1 MRIRTKLLFLFLAS
15 GLFLLVQGLAAA
27 YSLRVVGRD
36 VDRLQRYTQTDDL
49 CAQVKTELARLP
61 GLEALAEPGGA
72 GRARRELTD
81 RADRTLAL
89 CRSLEKRTGTESSRQ
104 AIALV
109 GSVVHTYRAAGRAYA
124 GEVLAERTAIA
135 ERNAAK
141 EAWER
146 LLAIQEQG
154 VIEPV
159 GHEARLAVKSVVRRA
174 EGLNR
179 WVTLGGLS
187 LALLL
192 TLASALVLARIT
204 AQPIV
209 RLLRAARSVGQGNLT
224 VTVPV
229 SGQDELSQLARA
241 FNDMTQRLRG
251 VYESLEAQV
260 QRRTEEL
267 RQREKDLERERRL
280 AAIGRLATGVA
291 HEVSNPLT
299 VIAGAAEGLRDRAQ
313 DPGLQ
318 EVPAFEDFPD
328 YLETIERE
336 AYRLK
341 RLVRRLLDFSRTKPA
356 EVNRI
361 DMAEV
366 VQDAVSLARLD
377 PMAKGRTISVELEGD
392 LAVMGDGDALKEAL
406 LNLLFN
412 ALKAVKGG
420 GEVWVRGIGGPDR
433 VVVEVEDSGVG
444 IAAADLERLFEPFF
458 TTAPPGEGTGLGL
471 SLVYSTVERHRGT
484 INARSAGPGH
494 GAAFRMIFPAAPRL
508 EA

>member
-49 CAQVKTELARLP
+49 CAQVKTELARIP

-72 GRARRELTD
+72 GRARRELIE
-81 RADRTLAL
+81 RVDRTLVL
-89 CRSLEKRTGTESSRQ
+89 CRSLEKRTGTESSR
-104 AIALV
+104 AAVARI
-109 GSVVHTYRAAGRAYA
+109 GSVVRAYRASGRAFA
-124 GEVLAERTAIA
+124 GEVLAERAAIE

-141 EAWER
+141 EAYEQ
-146 LLAIQEQG
+146 LVAVQEEG

-159 GHEARLAVKSVVRRA
+159 GHEARLAVKAVVRRA

-192 TLASALVLARIT
+192 TLASAVVLARLT

-209 RLLRAARSVGQGNLT
+209 RLLRAARAVGQGNLG
-224 VTVPV
+224 VSVPV

-241 FNDMTQRLRG
+241 FNDMTLRLRG
-251 VYESLEAQV
+251 LYESLEAQV
-260 QRRTEEL
+260 AQRTEEL
-267 RQREKDLERERRL
+267 RQREQDLERERRL

-291 HEVSNPLT
+291 HEVANPLA
-299 VIAGAAEGLRDRAQ
+299 VIAGAAEGLRDRAA
-313 DPGLQ
+313 DPGLRG
-318 EVPAFEDFPD
+318 VPAFEDFPD
-328 YLETIERE
+328 YLETIESE

-341 RLVRRLLDFSRTKPA
+341 RVVRRLLDFSRTKPT
-356 EVNRI
+356 EVRRV

-366 VQDAVSLARLD
+366 VEDAVSLARLD
-377 PMAKGRTISVELEGD
+377 PSAKERRVEAQVEGAP
-392 LAVMGDGDALKEAL
+392 LLVMGDADALKEAL

-412 ALKAVKGG
+412 ALRAVREGG
-420 GEVWVRGIGGPDR
+420 DVTVRARESGGQ
-433 VVVEVEDSGVG
+433 VLIEVEDTGVG
-444 IAAADLERLFEPFF
+444 IAPADLERLFEPFF

-471 SLVYSTVERHRGT
+471 SLVYGTVERHRGA
-484 INARSAGPGH
+484 IQAASAGPGK
-494 GAAFRMIFPAAPRL
+494 GAVFRMTLPGAPPA
-508 EA
+508 E

>member
-27 YSLRVVGRD
+27 YSLRLVGRD

-72 GRARRELTD
+72 ARARRELTE
-81 RADRTLAL
+81 RADRTLVL
-89 CRSLEKRTGTESSRQ
+89 CHSLEKRTVTDSSRQ
-104 AIALV
+104 AIARV

-124 GEVLAERTAIA
+124 GEVLGEREAIA
-135 ERNAAK
+135 ARNAAK
-141 EAWER
+141 EAYEQ
-146 LLAIQEQG
+146 LVAVQEQG

-159 GHEARLAVKSVVRRA
+159 GHEARLAVKAVVRRA

-179 WVTLGGLS
+179 WVTIGGLS

-192 TLASALVLARIT
+192 TLASAVVLARLT

-209 RLLRAARSVGQGNLT
+209 RLLRAARAVGQGNLG

-241 FNDMTQRLRG
+241 FNDMTLRLRG

-267 RQREKDLERERRL
+267 RQREQDLERERRL
-280 AAIGRLATGVA
+280 AAIGRLAAGVA

-299 VIAGAAEGLRDRAQ
+299 VIAGAAEGLRDRAR
-313 DPGLQ
+313 DPELSG
-318 EVPAFEDFPD
+318 VRAFEDFPD
-328 YLETIERE
+328 YLETIESE

-341 RLVRRLLDFSRTKPA
+341 RVVRRLLDFSRTKPTEVRRVDLA
-356 EVNRI
+356 EVI
-361 DMAEV
+361 E
-366 VQDAVSLARLD
+366 DAASLARLD
-377 PMAKGRTISVELEGD
+377 PLAKGRTIAVRTGGGRLE
-392 LAVMGDGDALKEAL
+392 VMGDPDALKEAL

-412 ALKAVKGG
+412 ALKAVREQGDVTVSARES
-420 GEVWVRGIGGPDR
+420 GER
-433 VVVEVEDSGVG
+433 VVIEVEDTGVG
-444 IAAADLERLFEPFF
+444 IAPQDLDRLFEPFF

-471 SLVYSTVERHRGT
+471 SLVYGTVERHRGT
-484 INARSAGPGH
+484 ITAHSPGPGR
-494 GAAFRMIFPAAPRL
+494 GATFRVTLPAA
-508 EA
+508 E